1 MHDAITLEK
10 RGIPSVVVISEAFVQ
25 NAKAIA
31 KLSGIPD
38 YPFIVV
44 PHPVSSLDAEG
55 LEELVKRFFP
65 QVLELLL
72 ARPTDRE

>member
-1 MHDAITLEK
+1 MHDGITLEK

-38 YPFIVV
+38 CPFVVV
-44 PHPVSSLDAEG
+44 PHPVSSLDGEG
-55 LEELVKRFFP
+55 LDELARRFFP

-72 ARPTDRE
+72 ARATDRK